1 MKRIV
6 VMGSTGMAGHVISLY
21 LEEHGYD
28 IYRTS
33 RSEKVGEK
41 SAAFNVSDFPALEC
55 WLDSVKPEVVVNCI
69 GLLQRDAQEHPDKAI
84 WLNSYLPKY
93 LESKYKKTSTKLVHL
108 STDCVFSGSRGR
120 YEENDLPDG
129 STIYDRTKAFGEVNN
144 DKDLTFRMSIIGPD
158 VDFEGT
164 GLFNWFMKQSGSI
177 SGYGKAIWNGVTT
190 IELARGIDAAIKQN
204 LCGLYHL
211 VPEKHIDKYN
221 LLLLFQ
227 KSFSKSD
234 IEICYKDNVVL
245 DKSLV
250 NTRTDFNFLVKEYPE
265 QIEDMK
271 AWIEAHWHLYP
282 TYK

>member
-1 MKRIV
+1 LKRIV

-28 IYRTS
+28 VYRTS
-33 RSEKVGEK
+33 RSEKVGAK
-41 SAAFNVSDFPALEC
+41 SAAIDVCDFPALER
-55 WLDSVKPEVVVNCI
+55 WLDSVRSDVVVNCI

-84 WLNSYLPKY
+84 LLNSYLPKH
-93 LESKYKKTSTKLVHL
+93 LESKYQQTSTKLIHL

-129 STIYDRTKAFGEVNN
+129 STIYDRSKAFGEVNN
-144 DKDLTFRMSIIGPD
+144 GKDLTFRMSIIGPD
-158 VDFEGT
+158 TDFGGT

-227 KSFSKSD
+227 KIFGKND
-234 IEICYKDNVVL
+234 IEICYSEDIIL

-250 NTRTDFNFLVKEYPE
+250 NTRTDFSFLVKEYPE

-271 AWIEAHWHLYP
+271 AWIEAHRKLY
-282 TYK
+282 TVL